1 MRGSFVRAFALLS
14 LAMKTVRICL
24 LLLLAVLL
32 PIRGAVAAAMV
43 CPVAGTGS
51 QTEVRVHDHAIGHHE
66 VGSTGNTDH
75 SMHHEDG
82 AGGDG
87 HDGAASA
94 SDKCDLCSAFCSIP
108 PLIETLPAAFKLP
121 DAAAATFPPFSAR
134 APSFLSDGPE
144 RPPRSI

>member
-1 MRGSFVRAFALLS
+1 
-14 LAMKTVRICL
+14 MKTVRILL

-32 PIRGAVAAAMV
+32 PVRGAVAAAML

-51 QTEVRVHDHAIGHHE
+51 QTEVRMLDHAIGHHE
-66 VGSTGNTDH
+66 VGSTGDVDH

-82 AGGDG
+82 GWDG
-87 HDGAASA
+87 HDGAAST
-94 SDKCDLCSAFCSIP
+94 SDKCDVCSAFCSVP
-108 PLIETLPAAFKLP
+108 PLVETLPAAFKVP
-121 DAAAATFPPFSAR
+121 DAAAATFPDFSAR